1 MIFLGKQFDSVN
13 MSISIP
19 ADKLTEIRQI
29 IAITAL
35 DINFVQQALGTLLVY
50 QLYQVIS
57 SRVV

>member
-29 IAITAL
+29 IEK
-35 DINFVQQALGTLLVY
+35 LLLKKTVTRKK
-50 QLYQVIS
+50 LESNCHIATEVS
-57 SRVV
+57 FLVV